1 MKNPMASVFSG
12 SSTYSLGPIARSR
25 YEELIEGKVDGA
37 DRVSGEVADQ
47 QSRRQEHHDETEGA
61 HGKGD
66 DARHDQEQDR
76 STPRDSSMRIC
87 PNERSALSSSSR
99 AMPLR
104 PISIKPI
111 TSGAISRTSTST
123 RTSPIRLAC
132 PATCSQYSAWID
144 HRETDENAGEQGRPD
159 ALNARLPHRSHEFGA
174 DRTAPG
180 DRAQNRDED
189 SEGEA
194 GGERQPAESLQR
206 RPTDRREQASKP
218 GERLR

>member
-1 MKNPMASVFSG
+1 
-12 SSTYSLGPIARSR
+12 
-25 YEELIEGKVDGA
+25 
-37 DRVSGEVADQ
+37 
-47 QSRRQEHHDETEGA
+47 
-61 HGKGD
+61 
-66 DARHDQEQDR
+66 
-76 STPRDSSMRIC
+76 
-87 PNERSALSSSSR
+87 
-99 AMPLR
+99 MPLR

-174 DRTAPG
+174 RTGRRQVIGRKTAT
-180 DRAQNRDED
+180 RK
-189 SEGEA
+189 EGEA

-206 RPTDRREQASKP
+206 RPTDRRKQTSEP
-218 GERLR
+218 G